1 MIPHSN
7 CLGEKVLMRIHIVCS
22 DVGSHYVFWS
32 GNLKIIPK
40 LLPIL
45 RSVGML
51 VTGRKLCH
59 LYIYEIQLI
68 YISSLV

>member
-1 MIPHSN
+1 M
-7 CLGEKVLMRIHIVCS
+7 CS
-22 DVGSHYVFWS
+22 VVGSHYVFWF
-32 GNLKIIPK
+32 GNVKFIPK

-59 LYIYEIQLI
+59 FHIYEIQLI